1 MKKYKVGEMAEI
13 CGVSVKWLQRLDR
26 SGVLPAK
33 RTISNRR
40 YYTEED
46 VQKYYQEKSSKTN

>member
-1 MKKYKVGEMAEI
+1 MKKYKIGEMAEI

-33 RTISNRR
+33 RTSTDRR

-46 VQKYYQEKSSKTN
+46 VRKYYQKKVAKR